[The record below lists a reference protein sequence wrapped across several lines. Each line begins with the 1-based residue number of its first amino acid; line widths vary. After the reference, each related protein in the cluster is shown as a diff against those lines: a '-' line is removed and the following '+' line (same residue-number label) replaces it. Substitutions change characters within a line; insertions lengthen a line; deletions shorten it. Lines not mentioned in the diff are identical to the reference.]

1 MFCFNLSRTSQH
13 GCVRGVCSPVRFET
27 LCKREI
33 EIDILSR
40 SCAYVPSTSNHM
52 AQTGVQETSG
62 CGSKN
67 YTEIETKRS

>member
-1 MFCFNLSRTSQH
+1 MDAFEAFVLQSGLRR
-13 GCVRGVCSPVRFET
+13 CV
-27 LCKREI
+27 K
-33 EIDILSR
+33 IDILSR